1 VAKKPKTSQRTRRQ
15 SDKPVKLSLIEST
28 ISEHKH
34 LSSAD
39 IQCRIN
45 ALQSESNNAQEDLTR
60 LLASVTN
67 RRRQITN
74 NEAVRKGLETILGS
88 RG

>member
-1 VAKKPKTSQRTRRQ
+1 
-15 SDKPVKLSLIEST
+15 
-28 ISEHKH
+28 
-34 LSSAD
+34 
-39 IQCRIN
+39 
-45 ALQSESNNAQEDLTR
+45 